1 MPPLQNL
8 GFPDPRLRPI
18 LPQIQ
23 GGLRQLPSQGEEVSS
38 VPQFGPPAQQQQQG
52 PGFFGSGGTLME
64 ILQNPMLQQLLM
76 GSNAQGGQGGPQ
88 AAGIQMP
95 NLQGLLQ
102 PYMPNPVTPV
112 SFGGGLFG

>member
-8 GFPDPRLRPI
+8 GFPDPRLRP
-18 LPQIQ
+18 QTQ
-23 GGLRQLPSQGEEVSS
+23 GGLRPPPSSGPVSS
-38 VPQFGPPAQQQQQG
+38 VPQFGPPAQQQQG